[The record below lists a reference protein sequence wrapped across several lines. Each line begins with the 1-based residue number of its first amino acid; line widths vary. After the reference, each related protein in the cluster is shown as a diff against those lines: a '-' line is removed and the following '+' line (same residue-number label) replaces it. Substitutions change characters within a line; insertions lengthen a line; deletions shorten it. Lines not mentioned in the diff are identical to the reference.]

1 MKSYQRTI
9 ALLAILAATSIA
21 GMLCSCEKAES
32 MFSTYRAYFRY
43 DPVSAKPNLYRA
55 CTSLGEF
62 CSITFPPGANFVV
75 KSPSTPSVVDYIQR
89 TALQG
94 YKGYVLGI
102 GGGLIV
108 GIPMIPEMLEQE
120 NQITCYDLCCP
131 NCYQEY
137 SIQKHMELHV
147 GGISTCTSC
156 QRSYDLNNQGIVAK
170 GNGGRSLFR
179 YYVHYYA
186 PNQTLV
192 VDNK

>member
-1 MKSYQRTI
+1 MKYTKQAKNAVTM
-9 ALLAILAATSIA
+9 LAALWLTCIVS
-21 GMLCSCEKAES
+21 SCEKAENLYS
-32 MFSTYRAYFRY
+32 NYWAYFRY
-43 DPVSAKPNLYRA
+43 NPVSAKPNLHRA

-62 CSITFPPGANFVV
+62 CSITYPVGANKYVID
-75 KSPSTPSVVDYIQR
+75 SPSSSVDDYITP
-89 TALQG
+89 TALEG
-94 YKGYVLGI
+94 YRNFRLGV

-137 SIQKHMELHV
+137 SIQKRMELHV